1 MPPLSNLLTHC
12 RPNHFFEQCL
22 EGSTIARKL
31 DSTHLQS
38 PTHLSI
44 YNPCRGSRPE
54 LRYSRAFNSTWFM
67 NRTWLPR
74 YHYCLRTFTPPT
86 ITPFGWTGKEPPVSR
101 RNYLFFKWGTTTGPP
116 IFDGCQEGKERR
128 DVGWMEALRP
138 PFLLPQPNGWILVRP
153 SVATFLFR
161 NFRNYFQNF
170 SSERS
175 SELQLRS

>member
-1 MPPLSNLLTHC
+1 MHYRTDEIVQLITLSSMRLLFLYEAVFALQWDAPSWSNITRITQFSLDSQDKYAYLLLYDALSNWDRIDLHNLVHGVKGLLTH
-12 RPNHFFEQCL
+12 RHTFKKELLF
-22 EGSTIARKL
+22 
-31 DSTHLQS
+31 
-38 PTHLSI
+38 
-44 YNPCRGSRPE
+44 SRQ
-54 LRYSRAFNSTWFM
+54 
-67 NRTWLPR
+67 
-74 YHYCLRTFTPPT
+74 
-86 ITPFGWTGKEPPVSR
+86 
-101 RNYLFFKWGTTTGPP
+101 NYLFFKWGTTTGPP